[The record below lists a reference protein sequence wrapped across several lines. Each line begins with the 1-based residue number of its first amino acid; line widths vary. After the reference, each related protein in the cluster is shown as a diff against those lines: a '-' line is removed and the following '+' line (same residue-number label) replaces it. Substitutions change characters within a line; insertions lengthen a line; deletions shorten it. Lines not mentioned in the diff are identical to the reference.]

1 MSLFCLDTTIIQPIS
16 GQKPKNAI
24 LLLHGYGGDGKDIS
38 ELANYWKRF
47 LPDTIFLCPNAPEQC
62 SINPLGF
69 QWFDLTKDQED
80 YIIEQSIKAE
90 KNINQFLNEIKNKY
104 EIYEQKICLSGF
116 SQGCMMALNVGLT
129 SNEKFNCI
137 VGFSGK
143 IINKN
148 NLLHRIKS
156 KQKIFLFHGDK
167 DIVVSPT
174 HLLESKE
181 FLIKSGND
189 IKIKLL
195 KNCEHNIP
203 VEASSLAL
211 KFIKKNLY

>member
-1 MSLFCLDTTIIQPIS
+1 MKLLLDTITIEPAS
-16 GQKPKNAI
+16 GEKPQNAI
-24 LLLHGYGGDGKDIS
+24 VLLHGFGGSGKDIS
-38 ELANYWKRF
+38 MLTINWKRF
-47 LPDTIFLCPNAPEQC
+47 LPDTVFLCPNAHQEC
-62 SINPLGF
+62 SISPSGY
-69 QWFDLTKDQED
+69 QWFDLSKDDNE
-80 YIIEQSIKAE
+80 SIFKSSLLAE
-90 KNINQFLNEIKNKY
+90 KKINEYISQIKN
-104 EIYEQKICLSGF
+104 IYELKNKRICLVGF

-143 IINKN
+143 IINQN

>member
-1 MSLFCLDTTIIQPIS
+1 MKLLLDTITIEPAS
-16 GQKPKNAI
+16 GEKPQNAI
-24 LLLHGYGGDGKDIS
+24 VLLHGFGGSGKDIS
-38 ELANYWKRF
+38 MLTINWKRF
-47 LPDTIFLCPNAPEQC
+47 LPDTVFLCPNAHQEC
-62 SINPLGF
+62 SISPSGY
-69 QWFDLTKDQED
+69 QWFDLSKDDNE
-80 YIIEQSIKAE
+80 SIFKSSLLA
-90 KNINQFLNEIKNKY
+90 
-104 EIYEQKICLSGF
+104 EQKINEYISQIKNIYELKNKSICLVGF

-143 IINKN
+143 IINQN